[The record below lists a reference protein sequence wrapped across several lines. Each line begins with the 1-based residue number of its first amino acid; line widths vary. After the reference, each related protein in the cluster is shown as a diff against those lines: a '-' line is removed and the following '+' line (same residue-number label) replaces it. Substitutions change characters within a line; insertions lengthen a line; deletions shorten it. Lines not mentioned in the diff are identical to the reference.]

1 MVSARHP
8 TGFGV
13 CLPHGWRDDLPGAA
27 PERQWKFIRDQA
39 LRVEVLGYDSVWF
52 VDHLQPVVDASGPYF
67 ECWTA
72 MAALAASTSRVRLGQ
87 MATCNGYRPPALLA
101 KMAAGIDAMS
111 NGRLDVGLGAG
122 WFEAEHTAWGYDF
135 PAAKVRIDRLEE
147 AVEVV
152 LRLWASG
159 PGQPA
164 SYEGAHYRLDGVTM
178 APRPVQEPH
187 PPLWIAGSGERR
199 TLALVARRGD
209 WCNFNGPVANVARKV
224 EVLAGH
230 CERIGRTPTEIG
242 VSWKGDVV
250 IAADERRV
258 QEQVDRIRQAWLAR
272 GITQFAD
279 DAGFRAG
286 HLVGTPDEVRARIA
300 EYQQAGCDYFICDFW
315 DLDKDSLE
323 LFSAEVMVPSAS
335 ARSS

>member
-1 MVSARHP
+1 MDLAPRP
-8 TGFGV
+8 PRFGV
-13 CLPHGWRDDLPGAA
+13 CLPHGWRDDLPVAA
-27 PERQWKFIRDQA
+27 PERQWDFIRDQA
-39 LRVEVLGYDSVWF
+39 LRVEALGYDSVWF
-52 VDHLQPVVDASGPYF
+52 VDHLQPVVDAGGPYF

-72 MAALAASTSRVRLGQ
+72 MAALAACTSVVRLGQ
-87 MATCNGYRPPALLA
+87 MATCNGYRAPALLA

-152 LRLWASG
+152 LRLWASERDE
-159 PGQPA
+159 PA
-164 SYEGAHYRLDGVTM
+164 SYEGTHYRLDGVTM

-187 PPLWIAGSGERR
+187 PPLWIAGAGERR
-199 TLALVARRGD
+199 TLALVARYGD
-209 WCNFNGPVANVARKV
+209 WCNFNGSAENVTRKAEVVA
-224 EVLAGH
+224 EH
-230 CERIGRTPTEIG
+230 CERIGRDATEVG

-258 QEQVDRIRQAWLAR
+258 HEQVDRIREQWLAR

-279 DAGFRAG
+279 DAGFRGG
-286 HLVGTPDEVRARIA
+286 HLVGTPDQVRARIA
-300 EYQQAGCDYFICDFW
+300 DYQQAGCDYFICDFW
-315 DLDKDSLE
+315 DLDEDSLE
-323 LFSAEVMVPSAS
+323 LFAAEVMGRPAP